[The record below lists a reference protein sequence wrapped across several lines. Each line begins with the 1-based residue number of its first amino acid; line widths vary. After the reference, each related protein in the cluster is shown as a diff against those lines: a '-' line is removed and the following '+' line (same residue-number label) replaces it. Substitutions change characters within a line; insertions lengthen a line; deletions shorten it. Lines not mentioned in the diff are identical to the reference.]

1 MRTWGQVRAVAVQ
14 AAQFVDEGRANA
26 EQFGDL
32 RDSQAILNVA
42 AFTVIGLALFG
53 LAFFLMGKVTP
64 FSLCKEKEEDQNI
77 ALAIVMA
84 PVIIGIAM
92 IIVAGRFNL

>member
-1 MRTWGQVRAVAVQ
+1 MLLQTMS
-14 AAQFVDEGRANA
+14 
-26 EQFGDL
+26 L
-32 RDSQAILNVA
+32 PQAILNVA

-64 FSLCKEKEEDQNI
+64 FSLRKEIEEDQNI

-84 PVIIGIAM
+84 SVIIGIAM
-92 IIVAGRFNL
+92 IIVGAITG

>member
-1 MRTWGQVRAVAVQ
+1 MLLQTMS
-14 AAQFVDEGRANA
+14 
-26 EQFGDL
+26 L
-32 RDSQAILNVA
+32 PQAILNVA

-64 FSLCKEKEEDQNI
+64 FSLRKEIEEDQNI

-84 PVIIGIAM
+84 SVIIGIAM
-92 IIVAGRFNL
+92 IIVAAITG